1 MAPAAQVFKSIV
13 QLSTF
18 IVVGYF
24 IFLSVV
30 YFCASSAPALT
41 VNFSIACVDESFFDN
56 LISVGNDLLQSLK
69 KKNQTDI
76 QFWSFCSV
84 WLPGSE
90 KFMML

>member
-18 IVVGYF
+18 IVAGYF

-30 YFCASSAPALT
+30 YFCASSAPAI
-41 VNFSIACVDESFFDN
+41 VNFSIACVDVSFFDN